1 MFFTDVAYDIVHFFH
16 ASLVL
21 YDIVREVPM
30 SMVISPKTYDIAL
43 RHRRQ
48 YRSMRYSIRY
58 ALNLRYS
65 KTCLPGVAGAMGRTG
80 HAPPA
85 ARWSV
90 LSRNRWDSFSQVESL
105 ALLHRARNCFRC
117 AALMEM
123 SVSALYLT
131 FDFPCMG
138 AIKLHARA
146 SINVR
151 ARESKR
157 RSNAIK

>member
-1 MFFTDVAYDIVHFFH
+1 
-16 ASLVL
+16 
-21 YDIVREVPM
+21 
-30 SMVISPKTYDIAL
+30 
-43 RHRRQ
+43 
-48 YRSMRYSIRY
+48 
-58 ALNLRYS
+58 
-65 KTCLPGVAGAMGRTG
+65 MGRTS

-90 LSRNRWDSFSQVESL
+90 LRRSRWDSFSQVESL

-117 AALMEM
+117 AALMEL

-131 FDFPCMG
+131 FDCPCMG

-157 RSNAIK
+157 RSNAIKEILNYLYGPDPELKLFEKRIRHEGQQCEVALQSRAE